1 MSLRIESL
9 RCRLGGREVLHDIG
23 PLDARPGELTA
34 LIGPNGA
41 GKSTLLRAIAG
52 HQRAHGHFI
61 LDGRALDDEPLETR
75 ARRLYYLPQ
84 STETGSRLSV
94 FEAVLLA
101 VRTLA
106 PGDGPSA
113 LRRVRDTLARLEL
126 EPLAER
132 QLTALSGGQRQR
144 VAIAQALAREP
155 RLLLL
160 DEPTSALDLQHQLQT
175 LDWLGEHA
183 RLHGTIVVLAVHDL
197 TLAAR
202 YASRLWML
210 DAGRAVAQGPPGEV
224 LTVERLREVY
234 AIEAEVTWPA
244 EGPPRVTP
252 LAASRRTPSRY

>member
-1 MSLRIESL
+1 MSLRVESL
-9 RCRLGGREVLHDIG
+9 TCRLSGREVLHDIG

-52 HQRAHGHFI
+52 HQGATGHV
-61 LDGRALDDEPLETR
+61 ALDERTLDEPLETR

-101 VRTLA
+101 VRTLT
-106 PGDGPSA
+106 PGDKSA
-113 LRRVRDTLARLEL
+113 ALPRVRDTLAQLEL
-126 EPLAER
+126 ESLAER
-132 QLTALSGGQRQR
+132 ELATLSGGQRQR
-144 VAIAQALAREP
+144 VAIAQALVREP

-160 DEPTSALDLQHQLQT
+160 DEPTSALDLHHQLQT
-175 LDWLGEHA
+175 LDWLTEHA
-183 RLHGTIVVLAVHDL
+183 RRHATIVVIAIHDL
-197 TLAAR
+197 NLAAR
-202 YASRLWML
+202 YASRLWVL
-210 DAGRAVAQGPPGEV
+210 DDGRAVAQGPPGEV

-244 EGPPRVTP
+244 DGPPRVTP
-252 LAASRRTPSRY
+252 LAARRETPPRG